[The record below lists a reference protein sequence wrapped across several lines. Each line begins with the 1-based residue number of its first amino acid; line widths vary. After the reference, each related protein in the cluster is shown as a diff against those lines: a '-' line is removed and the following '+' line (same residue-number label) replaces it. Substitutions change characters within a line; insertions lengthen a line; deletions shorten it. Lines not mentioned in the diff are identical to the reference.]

1 MAYHYGLE
9 IKKLLK
15 KRGMTVTEFARR
27 INKSRENVYN
37 IFTRKSLDVDLLNT
51 ISQVLE
57 HDLLAGSAQSE
68 RTRIF
73 SKHDSAHEPSNAY
86 GLFSHEVNLMRE
98 EMHLL
103 RKEVSDLRD
112 RIAKVENRKK

>member
-37 IFTRKSLDVDLLNT
+37 IFTRKSLDIELLNT

-57 HDLLAGSAQSE
+57 HDLLAGLAHTE
-68 RTRIF
+68 RARGVSRHET
-73 SKHDSAHEPSNAY
+73 AHETSALY
-86 GLFSHEVNLMRE
+86 GKFSQEVSLMRE
-98 EMHLL
+98 ELHLL

>member
-27 INKSRENVYN
+27 INKSRENAYN
-37 IFTRKSLDVDLLNT
+37 IFTRKSLDIDLLNT
-51 ISQVLE
+51 ISQVLD
-57 HDLLAGSAQSE
+57 HDFVSGNTSGLKTKVSA
-68 RTRIF
+68 RN
-73 SKHDSAHEPSNAY
+73 DLAHENAPAY
-86 GLFSHEVNLMRE
+86 NRMEQDMSLLRE
-98 EMHLL
+98 ELHLL

-112 RIAKVENRKK
+112 RISKVENRKK

>member
-1 MAYHYGLE
+1 
-9 IKKLLK
+9 
-15 KRGMTVTEFARR
+15 MTVTEFARR

-37 IFTRKSLDVDLLNT
+37 IFTRKSLDIDLLNT

-57 HDLLAGSAQSE
+57 HDLLSGITNAE
-68 RTRIF
+68 RTR
-73 SKHDSAHEPSNAY
+73 SLTKHDTAHESNSMY
-86 GLFSHEVNLMRE
+86 GKFSQEVNLMRE